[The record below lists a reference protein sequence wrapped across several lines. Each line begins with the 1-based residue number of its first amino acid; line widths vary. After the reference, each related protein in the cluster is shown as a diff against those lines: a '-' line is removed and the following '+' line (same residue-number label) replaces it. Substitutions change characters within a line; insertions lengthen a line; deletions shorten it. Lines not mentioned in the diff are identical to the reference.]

1 MGAVRAPLG
10 PLVPVAAVV
19 VVAAVAHTAARG
31 VEDAWVA
38 LAFAA
43 FVAFGELVRLT
54 LPGERDAAPL
64 GVAAALAYCLLPEV
78 AGTPAHHGAS
88 QVIAVTATGILI
100 GGLPHAAAGRVV
112 GLEDAARRLLVVAV
126 AAAAFRPVVDPSG
139 ADLHPGPALAA
150 VMIGVL
156 LGAGALDA
164 LLAALTRAQVD
175 GARLRSTWRDELRTE
190 LSIGS
195 AIGATGMLIA
205 LAVGVMNLWAI
216 PVFCAPLLLT
226 QFSFRRFVAIR
237 ETYLQTVRSLSR
249 VTELGGYTETGHAR
263 RVSELALAVGRELGL
278 AGDDLRDL
286 EYAALMHDLG
296 QLSLT
301 EPIPGGATIMVDA
314 AEQRRIAEE
323 GARVIRATGVLDRV
337 ADIVERSTEPYRRPH
352 EASDPTLPIGAAVIK
367 TANAFDD
374 LVGESASPQHRLDAL
389 ERLRLGMAYEYDPR
403 VVAALSRVVERGL
416 TRAA

>member
-1 MGAVRAPLG
+1 MNRSGLG
-10 PLVPVAAVV
+10 PLVPIAAVV
-19 VVAAVAHTAARG
+19 VVAAVAHTAAQG
-31 VEDAWVA
+31 VRDAWVA

-43 FVAFGELVRLT
+43 FVGFGELVRLT

-64 GVAAALAYCLLPEV
+64 GVAGALAYCLLPEV
-78 AGTPAHHGAS
+78 AGIKAEHSAS
-88 QVIAVTATGILI
+88 QVIAVTAVGILV
-100 GGLPHAAAGRVV
+100 GGLPHAAAGRTI
-112 GLEDAARRLLVVAV
+112 GLDDAARRLLVVAG
-126 AAAAFRPVVDPSG
+126 AAVAFRPVVDSSG
-139 ADLHPGPALAA
+139 AGMDPGPALAA

-156 LGAGALDA
+156 LGVGILDA
-164 LLAALTRAQVD
+164 LLAGLTRAATD
-175 GARLRSTWRDELRTE
+175 RARLRTAWRDELRTE

-205 LAVGVMNLWAI
+205 LAVGVMDLWAI

-237 ETYLQTVRSLSR
+237 ETYLQTIRSLSR

-263 RVSELALAVGRELGL
+263 RVSELALAVGRELGMTV
-278 AGDDLRDL
+278 DELRDL

-301 EPIPGGATIMVDA
+301 EPIPGGATIMVDPG
-314 AEQRRIAEE
+314 EQRRIAEE

-352 EASDPTLPIGAAVIK
+352 EALDPTLPVGASVIK
-367 TANAFDD
+367 AANAFDD
-374 LVGESASPQHRLDAL
+374 LVGESGRAQRRLDAL

-403 VVAALSRVVERGL
+403 VVAALSRVVER
-416 TRAA
+416 TMSRVA

>member
-1 MGAVRAPLG
+1 MRGTVG

-19 VVAAVAHTAARG
+19 VMAAVGSTAAEG
-31 VEDAWVA
+31 VHDAWVA

-64 GVAAALAYCLLPEV
+64 GVAGALAYCLLPEV
-78 AGTPAHHGAS
+78 AGTPAEHSAS
-88 QVIAVTATGILI
+88 QVIAVAATGILV

-112 GLEDAARRLLVVAV
+112 GLDDAARRLLVVA
-126 AAAAFRPVVDPSG
+126 AAAVAFRPIVDSSAVG
-139 ADLHPGPALAA
+139 LDPGPGLAA

-164 LLAALTRAQVD
+164 LLAAVTRASTD
-175 GARLRSTWRDELRTE
+175 RARFGSTWRDELRTE

-205 LAVGVMNLWAI
+205 LAVGVMDLWAI

-226 QFSFRRFVAIR
+226 QFSYRRFVAIR

-278 AGDDLRDL
+278 TGDELRDL

-296 QLSLT
+296 QLSLA
-301 EPIPGGATIMVDA
+301 EPIPGGATIMVDPG
-314 AEQRRIAEE
+314 EQRRIAEE

-352 EASDPTLPIGAAVIK
+352 EAQDPTLPVGASVIK
-367 TANAFDD
+367 AANAFDD
-374 LVGESASPQHRLDAL
+374 LVGESSSGQRRLDAL

-403 VVAALSRVVERGL
+403 VVAALSRVVERAL
-416 TRAA
+416 SRVN

>member
-1 MGAVRAPLG
+1 MRGTVG

-31 VEDAWVA
+31 VEDVA
-38 LAFAA
+38 VAVAFAA

-64 GVAAALAYCLLPEV
+64 AVAGALAYCLLPEV
-78 AGTPAHHGAS
+78 AGTQAAHNAS
-88 QVIAVTATGILI
+88 QVIAVTASGILI
-100 GGLPHAAAGRVV
+100 GGLPHAAAGRLI
-112 GLEDAARRLLVVAV
+112 GLEDAARRLLVVAA
-126 AAAAFRPVVDPSG
+126 AAAAFRPVVNSSG
-139 ADLHPGPALAA
+139 ADLDPGPALAA

-164 LLAALTRAQVD
+164 LLAALTRAHTD
-175 GARLRSTWRDELRTE
+175 RSRLRNTWRDELRME

-205 LAVGVMNLWAI
+205 LAVGVMDLWAI

-237 ETYLQTVRSLSR
+237 ETYLQTIRSLSR

-278 AGDDLRDL
+278 TVDDLRDL

-296 QLSLT
+296 QLSLS
-301 EPIPGGATIMVDA
+301 EPIPGGATIMVDPG
-314 AEQRRIAEE
+314 EQRRIAEE

-337 ADIVERSTEPYRRPH
+337 ADLVALSTEPYRRPH
-352 EASDPTLPIGAAVIK
+352 EALDPTLPVGASVIK
-367 TANAFDD
+367 AANAFDD
-374 LVGESASPQHRLDAL
+374 LVGESASPQRRLDAL

-403 VVAALSRVVERGL
+403 VVAALSRVVERAMA
-416 TRAA
+416 RAA

>member
-1 MGAVRAPLG
+1 MRGTLG

-31 VEDAWVA
+31 VEDVWVA
-38 LAFAA
+38 VAFTA

-64 GVAAALAYCLLPEV
+64 AVAGALAYCLLPEV
-78 AGTPAHHGAS
+78 AGTPAGHNAS
-88 QVIAVTATGILI
+88 QVIAVTAIGILI

-112 GLEDAARRLLVVAV
+112 GLEDAARRLLVVAA
-126 AAAAFRPVVDPSG
+126 AAAAFRPVVDPAG
-139 ADLHPGPALAA
+139 ADLDTGPGLAA
-150 VMIGVL
+150 VMIVVL

-164 LLAALTRAQVD
+164 LLAALTRAHAD
-175 GARLRSTWRDELRTE
+175 RSRLRNTWRDELRTE

-205 LAVGVMNLWAI
+205 LAVGVMDLWAI

-237 ETYLQTVRSLSR
+237 ETYLQTIRSLSR

-263 RVSELALAVGRELGL
+263 RVSELALAVGRELGMI
-278 AGDDLRDL
+278 ADDLRDL

-296 QLSLT
+296 QLSLS
-301 EPIPGGATIMVDA
+301 EPIPGGATIMVDPG
-314 AEQRRIAEE
+314 EQRRIAEE

-337 ADIVERSTEPYRRPH
+337 ADLVALSTEPYRRPH
-352 EASDPTLPIGAAVIK
+352 EALDPTLPVGASVIK
-367 TANAFDD
+367 AANAFDD
-374 LVGESASPQHRLDAL
+374 LVGESGSPQRRLDAL

-403 VVAALSRVVERGL
+403 VVAALSRVVERSMPRG
-416 TRAA
+416 A

>member
-1 MGAVRAPLG
+1 VRGTLG

-19 VVAAVAHTAARG
+19 VVAAVAHTAAQG
-31 VEDAWVA
+31 LEDVA
-38 LAFAA
+38 VAVAFAA

-64 GVAAALAYCLLPEV
+64 AVAGALAYCLLPEV
-78 AGTPAHHGAS
+78 AGTQAEHGAS

-100 GGLPHAAAGRVV
+100 GGLPHAAAGRVI
-112 GLEDAARRLLVVAV
+112 GLEDAARRLLVVAA
-126 AAAAFRPVVDPSG
+126 AAAAFRPVVDPAG
-139 ADLHPGPALAA
+139 ADLDPGPALAA

-164 LLAALTRAQVD
+164 LLAALTRAQTD
-175 GARLRSTWRDELRTE
+175 RTRLRNTWRDELRTE

-205 LAVGVMNLWAI
+205 LAVGVMDLWAI

-237 ETYLQTVRSLSR
+237 ETYLQTIRSLSR

-263 RVSELALAVGRELGL
+263 RVSELALAVGRELGMT
-278 AGDDLRDL
+278 ADDLRDL

-296 QLSLT
+296 QLSLS
-301 EPIPGGATIMVDA
+301 EPIPGGATIMVDPG
-314 AEQRRIAEE
+314 EQRRIAEE

-337 ADIVERSTEPYRRPH
+337 AELVALSTEPYRRPH
-352 EASDPTLPIGAAVIK
+352 EALDPTLPVGASVIK
-367 TANAFDD
+367 AANAFDD
-374 LVGESASPQHRLDAL
+374 LVGESASPQRRLDAL

-403 VVAALSRVVERGL
+403 VVAALSRVVERSL
-416 TRAA
+416 SRAA

>member
-1 MGAVRAPLG
+1 MRSHIG
-10 PLVPVAAVV
+10 PLIPVAAVV
-19 VVAAVAHTAARG
+19 VVAAVAHTGAVG
-31 VEDAWVA
+31 VVDPWVA

-64 GVAAALAYCLLPEV
+64 GVAGALAYCLLPEV
-78 AGTPAHHGAS
+78 AGTPAEHGAS
-88 QVIAVTATGILI
+88 QVVAVAAIGILV
-100 GGLPHAAAGRVV
+100 GGLPHAAAGRVI
-112 GLEDAARRLLVVAV
+112 GLEDAARRLLVVAA
-126 AAAAFRPVVDPSG
+126 AAAAFRPVVDPDG
-139 ADLHPGPALAA
+139 AGLEPGPALAV

-156 LGAGALDA
+156 LGVLVLDA
-164 LLAALTRAQVD
+164 LLAALSRASTER
-175 GARLRSTWRDELRTE
+175 ARLAATWRDELRTE

-205 LAVGVMNLWAI
+205 LAVGVMDLWAI

-296 QLSLT
+296 QLSLA

-314 AEQRRIAEE
+314 GEQRRIAEE

-337 ADIVERSTEPYRRPH
+337 ADMVERSTEPYRRPH
-352 EASDPTLPIGAAVIK
+352 EALDPTLPLGASVIK
-367 TANAFDD
+367 AANAFDD
-374 LVGESASPQHRLDAL
+374 LVGESTSPRVRLDAL

-403 VVAALSRVVERGL
+403 VVAALSRVVERSL
-416 TRAA
+416 KSSV

>member
-1 MGAVRAPLG
+1 VNRAGFG
-10 PLVPVAAVV
+10 PLTPVAAVV
-19 VVAAVAHTAARG
+19 VVAAVAHTAVAG
-31 VEDAWVA
+31 VTDPRVA

-43 FVAFGELVRLT
+43 FVAFGELFRLT

-64 GVAAALAYCLLPEV
+64 GVAGALAYCLLPEV
-78 AGTPAHHGAS
+78 AGTPAEQDAL
-88 QVIAVTATGILI
+88 QVIAVAAVGILV
-100 GGLPHAAAGRVV
+100 GGLPHAAAGRAIVID
-112 GLEDAARRLLVVAV
+112 DAARRLLVVAV
-126 AAAAFRPVVDPSG
+126 AAAAFRPVVNETG
-139 ADLHPGPALAA
+139 AGLDPGPALAA

-164 LLAALTRAQVD
+164 LLASLTRAQTER
-175 GARLRSTWRDELRTE
+175 APIRSTWRDELRTE

-205 LAVGVMNLWAI
+205 LAVGVMDLWAI

-301 EPIPGGATIMVDA
+301 EPIPGGATIMVDPT
-314 AEQRRIAEE
+314 EQRRIAEE
-323 GARVIRATGVLDRV
+323 GAKVIRATGVLDRV

-352 EASDPTLPIGAAVIK
+352 QALDPTLPLGAAVIK
-367 TANAFDD
+367 AVNAYDD
-374 LVGESASPQHRLDAL
+374 LVGESTPAQQRLDAL

-403 VVAALSRVVERGL
+403 VVTALSRVVERAIN
-416 TRAA
+416 RAA

>member
-1 MGAVRAPLG
+1 MTRGTVG
-10 PLVPVAAVV
+10 PLVPLAAVV
-19 VVAAVAHTAARG
+19 VVAAVASTAANG
-31 VEDAWVA
+31 VVDVRVA
-38 LAFAA
+38 AAFAA

-64 GVAAALAYCLLPEV
+64 GVAGALAYCLLPDV
-78 AGTPAHHGAS
+78 AGTPAEHGAA
-88 QVIAVTATGILI
+88 QVVAVTAVGVLL
-100 GGLPHAAAGRVV
+100 GGLPHAAVGRAI
-112 GLEDAARRLLVVAV
+112 GLDDAARRLLVVAA
-126 AAAAFRPVVDPSG
+126 AAAAFRPVVNSSG
-139 ADLHPGPALAA
+139 ADLETGPALAV
-150 VMIGVL
+150 VMIAVL

-164 LLAALTRAQVD
+164 ALAALTRAHVEHT
-175 GARLRSTWRDELRTE
+175 RIRSAWRDEARTL

-205 LAVGVMNLWAI
+205 LAVGVMDLWAI

-237 ETYLQTVRSLSR
+237 ATYLQTVRSLSR

-263 RVSELALAVGRELGL
+263 RVSELSLAMGRELGL
-278 AGDDLRDL
+278 TGAELRDL

-296 QLSLT
+296 QLSLA
-301 EPIPGGATIMVDA
+301 EPIPGGATIMVDP

-337 ADIVERSTEPYRRPH
+337 ADIVERATEPYRRPH
-352 EASDPTLPIGAAVIK
+352 EAHDPTLPVGAAVIK
-367 TANAFDD
+367 VANAFDD
-374 LVGESASPQHRLDAL
+374 LVGDATACQRRLDAL

-403 VVAALSRVVERGL
+403 VVEALSRVVERAL
-416 TRAA
+416 VRTP

>member
-1 MGAVRAPLG
+1 MRSHVG
-10 PLVPVAAVV
+10 PLIPVAAVV
-19 VVAAVAHTAARG
+19 VVAAVAHTAAVG
-31 VEDAWVA
+31 VVDPWVA

-43 FVAFGELVRLT
+43 FVGFGELVRLT

-64 GVAAALAYCLLPEV
+64 GVAGALAYCLLPEV
-78 AGTPAHHGAS
+78 AGTPAEHGAS
-88 QVIAVTATGILI
+88 QVVAVAAIGILV

-112 GLEDAARRLLVVAV
+112 GLEDAARRLLVVAA
-126 AAAAFRPVVDPSG
+126 AAAAFRPVVDPDAVG
-139 ADLHPGPALAA
+139 LDPGPGLAA

-156 LGAGALDA
+156 LGVLILDA
-164 LLAALTRAQVD
+164 LLAALSRASTER
-175 GARLRSTWRDELRTE
+175 ARLGATWRDELRTE

-205 LAVGVMNLWAI
+205 LAVGVMDLWAI

-296 QLSLT
+296 QLSLA

-314 AEQRRIAEE
+314 GEQRRIAEE

-337 ADIVERSTEPYRRPH
+337 ADMVERSTEPYRRPH
-352 EASDPTLPIGAAVIK
+352 EAMDPTLPLGASVIK
-367 TANAFDD
+367 AANAFDD
-374 LVGESASPQHRLDAL
+374 LVGESTSSRVRLDAL

-403 VVAALSRVVERGL
+403 VVAALSRVVERSL
-416 TRAA
+416 KSSV

>member
-1 MGAVRAPLG
+1 MRGTIG

-31 VEDAWVA
+31 VEDVWVA
-38 LAFAA
+38 VAFAA

-64 GVAAALAYCLLPEV
+64 AVAGALAYCLLPEV
-78 AGTPAHHGAS
+78 AGTQAGHGAS
-88 QVIAVTATGILI
+88 QVIAVTAIGILI

-112 GLEDAARRLLVVAV
+112 GLEDAARRLLVVAA
-126 AAAAFRPVVDPSG
+126 AAAAFRPVVNPSG
-139 ADLHPGPALAA
+139 ADLDPGPGLAV

-156 LGAGALDA
+156 LGAGVLDA
-164 LLAALTRAQVD
+164 LLAALTRAHTD
-175 GARLRSTWRDELRTE
+175 RSRLRNTWRDELRTE

-205 LAVGVMNLWAI
+205 LAVGVMDLWAI

-237 ETYLQTVRSLSR
+237 ETYLQTIRSLSR

-263 RVSELALAVGRELGL
+263 RVSELALAVGRELGMT
-278 AGDDLRDL
+278 ADDLRDL

-301 EPIPGGATIMVDA
+301 EPIPGGATIMVDPG
-314 AEQRRIAEE
+314 EQRRIAEE

-337 ADIVERSTEPYRRPH
+337 ADLVALSTEPYRRPH
-352 EASDPTLPIGAAVIK
+352 EALDPTLPVGASVIK
-367 TANAFDD
+367 AANAFDD
-374 LVGESASPQHRLDAL
+374 LVGESAAPQRRLDAL

-403 VVAALSRVVERGL
+403 VVAALSRVVERSMP
-416 TRAA
+416 RAA